1 MEKTYLDEF
10 ICCHMKI
17 FEKMLNDIKKKY
29 KIKDDDFISKYI
41 GNLNK
46 LSPRETIDY
55 SKK

>member
-10 ICCHMKI
+10 ISCHMTI

-29 KIKDDDFISKYI
+29 KIQDEEFISKYI

-46 LSPRETIDY
+46 LSSERNNFRC
-55 SKK
+55 